1 MDRNK
6 YTGKC
11 LELLQTNQFMKL
23 NHDPTKSIEGK
34 IQRVLRK
41 VKNRLSSK
49 EYYQLYPTGSCAGK
63 FYGTAKIH
71 KLPPN
76 GFIDN
81 LPLRPII
88 SNIGTASFLSP
99 LAQSNYTINSTK
111 YLMIK
116 IKNEKIPE
124 NYEMVSFDVKSLFTS
139 VPLEH
144 TTIDIIIKRIY
155 EKHEI
160 TTVFTADEMKKL
172 LTICTKNVHF
182 SFNNDIYVQI
192 DGVAMGSPL
201 GPVLANIFMVELE
214 SVLVP
219 KLNDYVKKWRCFVDV
234 TFVYVKRGSIEYVL
248 SVLNSFHD
256 NIKFT
261 YEQENNNR
269 LPFLEVLFIRD
280 NKIINTTVFRKDT
293 YNDLYLHWDSFSPIS
308 WKRGTLKSLIS
319 RAYMICSNQSL
330 LEKELKHLKNSFH
343 KKNGYPMWMINQVM
357 ETVKE
362 TNNTETTSANEL
374 DTLEANNDKL
384 HSLILPYAGPK
395 GKSIINQ

>member
-6 YTGKC
+6 YTDKC

-88 SNIGTASFLSP
+88 SNIGTASYQLAKYLAKLLSP

-111 YLMIK
+111 DLMIK

-144 TTIDIIIKRIY
+144 TIDIIIKRVY

-160 TTVFTADEMKKL
+160 TTEFTKPEMKKL

-182 SFNNDIYVQI
+182 SFNNNIYIQI

-214 SVLVP
+214 SVSVS
-219 KLNDYVKKWRCFVDV
+219 KLNDYVK
-234 TFVYVKRGSIEYVL
+234 
-248 SVLNSFHD
+248 
-256 NIKFT
+256 
-261 YEQENNNR
+261 NR
-269 LPFLEVLFIRD
+269 
-280 NKIINTTVFRKDT
+280 
-293 YNDLYLHWDSFSPIS
+293 
-308 WKRGTLKSLIS
+308 
-319 RAYMICSNQSL
+319 
-330 LEKELKHLKNSFH
+330 
-343 KKNGYPMWMINQVM
+343 
-357 ETVKE
+357 
-362 TNNTETTSANEL
+362 
-374 DTLEANNDKL
+374 DTLWMTPLYTSSVVRLNMFC
-384 HSLILPYAGPK
+384 PY
-395 GKSIINQ
+395 